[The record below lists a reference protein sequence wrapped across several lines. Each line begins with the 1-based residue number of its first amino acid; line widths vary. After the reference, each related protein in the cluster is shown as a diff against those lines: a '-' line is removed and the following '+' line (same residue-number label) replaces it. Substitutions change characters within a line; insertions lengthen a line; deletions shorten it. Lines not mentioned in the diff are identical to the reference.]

1 MVVQMLSAIKFS
13 KKIIPYVKEEKTKV
27 VVAIFFSFVLAGL
40 KGMQAYI
47 VKPIFD
53 HGLSP
58 TSTIEDNVTLV
69 LQLLIIVLVNFPA
82 RFFHFYWIRFVVDK
96 ATCKIRNQMYKKLQ
110 HIPLSFFSESKQGE
124 LVSNLLNDTITFS
137 HGFRAV
143 IDLIR
148 EPITA
153 LVMLSLAFS
162 RDWQLTLVIF
172 AAAPLFIIIFN
183 RSGFLVRNQQQ
194 VVQEKIAQMTHV
206 VGEGVVGQ
214 KISKSFNLQE
224 YVLDRFKK
232 AQEHFF
238 DAQMKTAKTEEIAHP
253 LVEFVGGLAFSG
265 IILFAHYRIKSGGMT
280 TGDFVSFITAMAL
293 FMDPIRKY
301 SQANVKLNQA
311 RAAGERIFNLL
322 DEPEEADFGKVEIE
336 NLNSEI
342 IINDLAFSYDQNRNV
357 LDKVNLSIKSGD
369 KVAFVGLSG
378 SGKSTLINLL
388 LGLYDIS
395 KKKIMIDG
403 NDIND
408 IKKSSLRNLFSLV
421 SQDIF
426 LFNDSIKE
434 NLSVGRNLSEDEIK
448 NSLEVAHADEFV
460 NRLAD
465 GVETNIGDG
474 GLKLSGG
481 QRQRLTIARAFLK
494 QSPILLLDEAT
505 SALDNE
511 SEKMVQ
517 KALDKLSAN
526 KTVIAVA
533 HRLSTIQEFDCIY
546 VFDEGEIVESGTHDE
561 LLSLKGNYFKLYELS
576 KKVGT
581 NA

>member
-1 MVVQMLSAIKFS
+1 MFSAIKFS
-13 KKIIPYVKEEKTKV
+13 KKIIPYVKEEKIKV
-27 VVAIFFSFVLAGL
+27 IVAIFFSFVLAGL
-40 KGMQAYI
+40 KGMQAYL

-53 HGLSP
+53 RGLRPDS
-58 TSTIEDNVTLV
+58 SIEENLFLV
-69 LQLLIIVLVNFPA
+69 GQLLLIVLINFPA
-82 RFFHFYWIRFVVDK
+82 RFFHFYWIRYVVDR
-96 ATCKIRNQMYKKLQ
+96 ATCKIRREMYKKLQ

-124 LVSNLLNDTITFS
+124 LVSSLLNDTLTFS

-153 LVMLSLAFS
+153 IVMLSLAFS

-172 AAAPLFIIIFN
+172 AAAPLFILIFN

-194 VVQEKIAQMTHV
+194 VVQEKIAHMTHV
-206 VGEGVVGQ
+206 VSEGVVGQ
-214 KISKSFNLQE
+214 KISKSFNLQN
-224 YVLDRFKK
+224 YVLNRFNDS
-232 AQEHFF
+232 QESFF
-238 DAQMKTAKTEEIAHP
+238 QAQMKTAKTEEIAHP
-253 LVEFVGGLAFSG
+253 MVEFVGGLAFSG
-265 IILFAHYRIKSGGMT
+265 IILFAHYRIQSGEMT

-311 RAAGERIFNLL
+311 RAASERIFKLL
-322 DEPEEADFGKVEIE
+322 DEKEEPDYGEVDVSKLSSNITVN
-336 NLNSEI
+336 NLN
-342 IINDLAFSYDQNRNV
+342 FSYNSERTV
-357 LDKVNLSIKSGD
+357 LNNISLEIKAGE

-378 SGKSTLINLL
+378 SGKSTIINLF
-388 LGLYDIS
+388 LGLYEVP
-395 KKKIMIDG
+395 KQKIMIDG
-403 NDIND
+403 HDLNSIN
-408 IKKSSLRNLFSLV
+408 KTSLRNLFSLV

-426 LFNDSIKE
+426 LFNDTIEE
-434 NLSVGRNLSEDEIK
+434 NLSVGQNLSEDEMK
-448 NSLEVAHADEFV
+448 NALEVAYANEFV
-460 NRLAD
+460 SKLAD
-465 GVETNIGDG
+465 GLQTNIGDS

-481 QRQRLTIARAFLK
+481 QRQRLTIARAFLRN
-494 QSPILLLDEAT
+494 SPILLLDEAT

-517 KALDKLSAN
+517 RALERLSVN

-533 HRLSTIQEFDCIY
+533 HRLSTVQDYDKIY
-546 VFDEGEIVESGTHDE
+546 VFDDGQVIESGTHEE
-561 LLSLKGNYFKLYELS
+561 LIEQGGNYFKLYELS

>member
-1 MVVQMLSAIKFS
+1 MFSAIKFS
-13 KKIIPYVKEEKTKV
+13 KKIIPYVKEEKVKV
-27 VVAIFFSFVLAGL
+27 IVAILFSFVLAGL
-40 KGMQAYI
+40 KGLQAYL

-53 HGLSP
+53 RGLRPDS
-58 TSTIEDNVTLV
+58 SLEENIFLV
-69 LQLLIIVLVNFPA
+69 AQLLLIVIVNFPA
-82 RFFHFYWIRFVVDK
+82 RFFHFYWIRYVVDR
-96 ATCKIRNQMYKKLQ
+96 ATCKIRNKMYRKLQ

-124 LVSNLLNDTITFS
+124 LVSGLLNDTLTFS

-153 LVMLSLAFS
+153 IVMLSLAFS

-172 AAAPLFIIIFN
+172 AAAPLFILIFN
-183 RSGFLVRNQQQ
+183 RSGFIVRNQQQ
-194 VVQEKIAQMTHV
+194 VVQEKVALMTHV
-206 VGEGVVGQ
+206 VSEGVVGQ
-214 KISKSFNLQE
+214 KISKSFNLQD
-224 YVLDRFKK
+224 YVLNRFDQS
-232 AQEHFF
+232 QEEYFE
-238 DAQMKTAKTEEIAHP
+238 AQMKTAKTEEIAHP
-253 LVEFVGGLAFSG
+253 MVEFVGGLAFSG
-265 IILFAHYRIKSGGMT
+265 IILFAHYRIQSGEMT

-311 RAAGERIFNLL
+311 RAAASRIFKLL
-322 DEPEEADFGKVEIE
+322 NEKEEPNSGHIKIQEVKDKITVE
-336 NLNSEI
+336 NLN
-342 IINDLAFSYDQNRNV
+342 FSYNKDRLV
-357 LDKVNLSIKSGD
+357 LDNISLEINSGQ

-388 LGLYDIS
+388 LGLYEVPDQ
-395 KKKIMIDG
+395 KIKIDG
-403 NDIND
+403 QDINE
-408 IKKSSLRNLFSLV
+408 IKKESLRDLFSLV

-426 LFNDSIKE
+426 LFNDTIRE
-434 NLSVGRNLSEDEIK
+434 NLTVGHDISEDELIQA
-448 NSLEVAHADEFV
+448 LEVAYANEFV
-460 NRLAD
+460 SKLPSGLD
-465 GVETNIGDG
+465 TNIGDS

-481 QRQRLTIARAFLK
+481 QRQRLTIARAFLRN
-494 QSPILLLDEAT
+494 SPILLFDEAT

-517 KALDKLSAN
+517 QALERLSSN

-533 HRLSTIQEFDCIY
+533 HRLSTIQDYDMIY
-546 VFDEGEIVESGTHDE
+546 VFDEGHIVESGTHDE
-561 LLSLKGNYFKLYELS
+561 LVALQGNYFKLYELS

>member
-1 MVVQMLSAIKFS
+1 MFSAIKFS
-13 KKIIPYVKEEKTKV
+13 KKILPYVKEEKTKV
-27 VVAIFFSFVLAGL
+27 IVAIFFSFVLAGL
-40 KGMQAYI
+40 KGMQAYL

-53 HGLSP
+53 RGLRPDS
-58 TSTIEDNVTLV
+58 SIDENLFLV
-69 LQLLIIVLVNFPA
+69 GQLLLIVVINFPA
-82 RFFHFYWIRFVVDK
+82 RFFHFYWIRYVVDR
-96 ATCKIRNQMYKKLQ
+96 ATCKIRRDMYKKLQ

-124 LVSNLLNDTITFS
+124 LVSSLLNDTLTFS

-153 LVMLSLAFS
+153 IVMLSLAFS

-172 AAAPLFIIIFN
+172 AAAPLFILIFN

-194 VVQEKIAQMTHV
+194 VVQEKIAHMTHV
-206 VGEGVVGQ
+206 VSEGVVGQ
-214 KISKSFNLQE
+214 KISKSFNLQN
-224 YVLDRFKK
+224 YVLNRFNDS
-232 AQEHFF
+232 QENFF
-238 DAQMKTAKTEEIAHP
+238 NAQMKTAKTEEIAHP
-253 LVEFVGGLAFSG
+253 MVEFVGGLAFSG
-265 IILFAHYRIKSGGMT
+265 IILFAHYRIQSGEMT

-311 RAAGERIFNLL
+311 RAASGRIFKLL
-322 DEPEEADFGKVEIE
+322 DEKEEPDYGEI
-336 NLNSEI
+336 NVSQLNSNI
-342 IINDLAFSYDQNRNV
+342 IVNELNFSYNPERTILNNIS
-357 LDKVNLSIKSGD
+357 LEIKAGE
-369 KVAFVGLSG
+369 KIAFVGLSG

-388 LGLYDIS
+388 LGLYEVP
-395 KKKIMIDG
+395 KQKIMIDG
-403 NDIND
+403 HDLNNIN
-408 IKKSSLRNLFSLV
+408 KTSLRNLFSLV

-426 LFNDSIKE
+426 LFNDTIEE
-434 NLSVGRNLSEDEIK
+434 NLSVGQNLSKDEM
-448 NSLEVAHADEFV
+448 NNALEVAYAHEFV
-460 NRLAD
+460 SKLPD
-465 GVETNIGDG
+465 GLQTNIGDS

-481 QRQRLTIARAFLK
+481 QRQRLTIARAFLRN
-494 QSPILLLDEAT
+494 SPILLFDEAT

-517 KALDKLSAN
+517 RALERLSAN

-533 HRLSTIQEFDCIY
+533 HRLSTIQDYDKIY
-546 VFDEGEIVESGTHDE
+546 VFDEGQIVESGTHEE
-561 LLSLKGNYFKLYELS
+561 LIQQGGNYFKLYELS

>member
-1 MVVQMLSAIKFS
+1 MFSAVKFS

-27 VVAIFFSFVLAGL
+27 AVAIFFSFVLAFL
-40 KGMQAYI
+40 KGLQAYL

-53 HGLSP
+53 KGLTP
-58 TSTIEDNVTLV
+58 TSTLEDNLILV
-69 LQLLIIVLVNFPA
+69 GQLILIVVVNFPA
-82 RFFHFYWIRFVVDK
+82 RFFHFYWIRFVVDQ
-96 ATCKIRNQMYKKLQ
+96 ATCQIRSQMYRKLQ

-124 LVSNLLNDTITFS
+124 LVSSLLNDTLTFS

-153 LVMLSLAFS
+153 LVMLGLAFS

-172 AAAPLFIIIFN
+172 AAAPLFILIFN

-206 VGEGVVGQ
+206 VSEGVMGQ
-214 KISKSFNLQE
+214 KISKAFNLQN
-224 YVLDRFKK
+224 YVRERFDQSQKK
-232 AQEHFF
+232 FF

-253 LVEFVGGLAFSG
+253 MVEFVGGLAFAG
-265 IILFAHYRIKSGGMT
+265 IVLFAHYRIHSGGMT

-311 RAAGERIFNLL
+311 RAAGDRIFKLLEEKEEPDSGRMAIDEFRGEIKVQNL
-322 DEPEEADFGKVEIE
+322 
-336 NLNSEI
+336 S
-342 IINDLAFSYDQNRNV
+342 FSYTGEYPVINQ
-357 LDKVNLSIKSGD
+357 VNMDIKAGQ
-369 KVAFVGLSG
+369 KIAFVGLSG

-388 LGLYDIS
+388 LGLYSIPNDMIS
-395 KKKIMIDG
+395 IQGI
-403 NDIND
+403 DINQFE
-408 IKKSSLRNLFSLV
+408 KKSLRNLFSLV
-421 SQDIF
+421 GQDIF
-426 LFNDSIKE
+426 LFNDTILE
-434 NLSVGRNLSEDEIK
+434 NLCVGNNYSSEEIEK
-448 NSLEVAHADEFV
+448 ALDVAYANEFIR
-460 NRLAD
+460 RLPE
-465 GVETNIGDG
+465 GLNTNIGDG

-481 QRQRLTIARAFLK
+481 QRQRLTIARAFLRK
-494 QSPILLLDEAT
+494 SPILLFDEAT

-517 KALDKLSAN
+517 RALDQLGQN

-533 HRLSTIQEFDCIY
+533 HRLTTIQDFDQIY
-546 VFDEGEIVESGTHDE
+546 VFDEGKIVEFGTHDE
-561 LLSLKGNYFKLYELS
+561 LMVKNGSYFKLYELS